1 MFVPAI
7 GHIFP
12 AITRN
17 GVGPLSTHSS
27 SAGGGVGAHA
37 GHLQPRGATIPGG
50 SSAFQ
55 ARASGQDQIYTEEDR
70 SQPPVTCHRSC
81 VSGVGTQISRLFG
94 VLKSTCYFLSIEVHK
109 LEKPQLLHE
118 DIEANT
124 I

>member
-1 MFVPAI
+1 MKVDLKPALVTCSLVVPLY
-7 GHIFP
+7 P
-12 AITRN
+12 
-17 GVGPLSTHSS
+17 VVPLHSIR
-27 SAGGGVGAHA
+27 H
-37 GHLQPRGATIPGG
+37 
-50 SSAFQ
+50 

-94 VLKSTCYFLSIEVHK
+94 VLKSTCYILSIEVHK